1 MTPLPQ
7 TMHYFQWKSLR
18 ITTDLHSLIHSLA
31 MGFRKMIPI
40 PKELMSRLFFKKDGP
55 TGGSITRPNN
65 PLGIFSGSKEVRF
78 QKKHTPTHTNDSKS
92 KTAAP
97 GMYQPV
103 SVMLWVRYGYIDM

>member
-1 MTPLPQ
+1 
-7 TMHYFQWKSLR
+7 
-18 ITTDLHSLIHSLA
+18 

-55 TGGSITRPNN
+55 TGGPVTRPNN

-78 QKKHTPTHTNDSKS
+78 QKKTHTNAHKRQRSE
-92 KTAAP
+92 TAAP

-103 SVMLWVRYGYIDM
+103 SVMWCVRYG